1 MPWDYIAM
9 TFLML
14 TGVFLMIVVLL
25 QRGRGGGLAGAFGGA
40 GGQSAFGTKAGDVF
54 TKITVV
60 IAVVWVIL
68 AGTSGFVLRAG
79 ARHYDELLKDERL
92 KKESAMSVAPD
103 APVAGA
109 KEDLEPEKG
118 KTEEPPLKKKGKK
131 ATQAGEKQDNS
142 PADTKPPTGKDAGDK
157 TEADPGNGPKI
168 PKKPKSEGSP

>member
-1 MPWDYIAM
+1 MFWSYVTM

-14 TGVFLMIVVLL
+14 TGAFLMIVVLL

-60 IAVVWVIL
+60 IAVTWVIL
-68 AGTSGFVLRAG
+68 AGASGFVLRAG
-79 ARHYDELLKDERL
+79 ADRHGRSFEKERAL
-92 KKESAMSVAPD
+92 SAAPD
-103 APVAGA
+103 AGA

-118 KTEEPPLKKKGKK
+118 RTDKSPFEKTDEK
-131 ATQAGEKQDNS
+131 ATKAGEKQDNS
-142 PADTKPPTGKDAGDK
+142 PADTKLPTGKDAGDK

-168 PKKPKSEGSP
+168 PEKPTGEGSP